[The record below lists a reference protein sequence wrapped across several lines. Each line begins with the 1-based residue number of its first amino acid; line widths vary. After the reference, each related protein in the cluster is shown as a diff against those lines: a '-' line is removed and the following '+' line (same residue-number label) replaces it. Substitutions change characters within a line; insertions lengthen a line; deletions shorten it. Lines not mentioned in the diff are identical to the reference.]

1 LGRKRGPDKCCG
13 KETPEKMK
21 ELLDYLL
28 KGLLGKEKF
37 EITEVE
43 DEGRAVYTIKTD
55 PENIGLII
63 GKGGHMIKTLRN
75 ILKVRATLEKKAVS
89 LNVE

>member
-1 LGRKRGPDKCCG
+1 
-13 KETPEKMK
+13 MQ
-21 ELLDYLL
+21 ELLEFLL

-37 EITEVE
+37 DIVE
-43 DEGRAVYTIKTD
+43 ADEEGRVMYTIKTA

-63 GKGGHMIKTLRN
+63 GKGGHMIKTLRQV
-75 ILKVRATLEKKAVS
+75 LKVRATLEKKAVS